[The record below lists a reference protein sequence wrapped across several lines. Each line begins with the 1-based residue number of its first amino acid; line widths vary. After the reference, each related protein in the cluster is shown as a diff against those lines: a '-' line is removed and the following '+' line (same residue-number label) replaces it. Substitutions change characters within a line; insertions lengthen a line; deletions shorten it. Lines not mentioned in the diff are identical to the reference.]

1 MGKKKKGRGERKREK
16 ERKREEGGRKKKE
29 GRRKGVS
36 HCHLN
41 LAETQ
46 RQAEELESFI
56 VEKGM
61 TSDIEVNIQR
71 LLAWGSCWRA
81 N

>member
-1 MGKKKKGRGERKREK
+1 MCNSLKKKKEGKK

-61 TSDIEVNIQR
+61 TSDIPCWR